1 MLHQIQNYIRRTPG
15 LNIASKAMRGLGA
28 LLKPLTPRSL
38 NGRFVLIIVTPVVL
52 IQIASTWLYMER
64 YSQQVTQ
71 RLSASVAGEIAF
83 LIEATQ
89 PVQYNTGNNKG
100 VLAESADL
108 YRLARIHK
116 NLTVRVEPHAVLP
129 TRQPEVFFS
138 FISAIM
144 REQLET
150 TIRRPIWFDL
160 EKRPSIVEIQV
171 QLDDA
176 VMFVEL
182 RRSRI
187 IATNWHNFLVWM
199 VIATALFLGIAILFL
214 RNQVR
219 AILRL
224 ALAAENFGKG
234 RDVPDFKPAG
244 AREVRNAARAVI
256 EMRDRVNAHV
266 MQRTE
271 MLAGV
276 SHDLRTPITRM
287 KLQLALLGDTPDIED
302 MKADLQEMEYM
313 LQEYLDFA
321 RGQAGEESVPSDI
334 AAVLEEIK
342 ASASIR
348 GFDIEIET
356 PDLPEFPLRRT
367 AFKRCITNLV
377 NNACA
382 FGTEVKI
389 TVRHE
394 DNAITICVDDNG
406 PGIPADRREEA
417 FRPFHRL
424 DEGRNLDHGGSG
436 LGLAIARD
444 IARAHGGDIELGV
457 STLGGLMAVVSLPG

>member
-1 MLHQIQNYIRRTPG
+1 MLHEVQDFIRRTPG
-15 LNIASKAMRGLGA
+15 LNLVSRAMRRLGA
-28 LLKPLTPRSL
+28 ILKPLTPRSL
-38 NGRFVLIIVTPVVL
+38 NGRFVLIIVTPVIL

-64 YSQQVTQ
+64 YSQQVTR
-71 RLSASVAGEIAF
+71 RLSASVGGEIAF

-89 PVQYNTGNNKG
+89 PKDYKTGNAKG
-100 VLAESADL
+100 SMGQSEDLFRLAE
-108 YRLARIHK
+108 IHN
-116 NLTVRVEPHAVLP
+116 NLTVRIEPDAVLP

-138 FISAIM
+138 FISSIM
-144 REQLET
+144 RQQLEAT
-150 TIRRPIWFDL
+150 VRRPIWFDL

-171 QLDDA
+171 QLEDA
-176 VMFVEL
+176 VMFIEL

-244 AREVRNAARAVI
+244 AREVRSAARAVI

-287 KLQLALLGDTPDIED
+287 KLQLAMLGDTPDIQD
-302 MKADLQEMEYM
+302 MKSDLEEMEYM

-321 RGQAGEESVPSDI
+321 RGEAGEETVPGDV
-334 AAVLEEIK
+334 AEVLGEIK
-342 ASASIR
+342 ASAARR
-348 GFDIEIET
+348 GHDVRVEAEN
-356 PDLPEFPLRRT
+356 LPKIPLRRT
-367 AFKRCITNLV
+367 GFKRCITNLV

-382 FGTEVKI
+382 FGTEVSVTAEHHSTGITI
-389 TVRHE
+389 TVE
-394 DNAITICVDDNG
+394 DNG
-406 PGIPADRREEA
+406 PGIPAHRREEA

-424 DEGRNLDHGGSG
+424 DEGRNLDQGGSG

-444 IARAHGGDIELGV
+444 IARAHGGDIELGDAGA
-457 STLGGLMAVVSLPG
+457 GGLKATVRLPG

>member
-1 MLHQIQNYIRRTPG
+1 MLHQIQDFIRRTPG
-15 LNIASKAMRGLGA
+15 LNITSKAMRGLGA

-38 NGRFVLIIVTPVVL
+38 NGRFVLIIITPVIL

-64 YSQQVTQ
+64 YSQQVTR

-83 LIEATQ
+83 LIEEADALADGAATS
-89 PVQYNTGNNKG
+89 NLFR
-100 VLAESADL
+100 LAEK
-108 YRLARIHK
+108 HK
-116 NLTVRVEPHAVLP
+116 KLTVRLEPEATLP

-150 TIRRPIWFDL
+150 IIQRPIWFDL

-171 QLDDA
+171 QLEDA
-176 VMFVEL
+176 VMVIEL

-187 IATNWHNFLVWM
+187 IATNWHNFLAWM
-199 VIATALFLGIAILFL
+199 VVATVLFLSIAILFL

-224 ALAAENFGKG
+224 GLAAESFGKG

-244 AREVRNAARAVI
+244 AREVRNAASAVI
-256 EMRDRVNAHV
+256 EMRDRINAHV

-287 KLQLALLGDTPDIED
+287 KLQLAMLGASPDIED

-321 RGQAGEESVPSDI
+321 RGQAGEESAPQDI
-334 AAVLEEIK
+334 AAILGEIK
-342 ASASIR
+342 TSAHIR
-348 GFDIEIET
+348 GHDIEIEA
-356 PDLPEFPLRRT
+356 PMLAEFPVRRT

-377 NNACA
+377 NNASA
-382 FGTEVKI
+382 FGTQVKVSA
-389 TVRHE
+389 THDE
-394 DNAITICVDDNG
+394 NGITICVEDNG
-406 PGIPADRREEA
+406 PGIPAHRREEA

-444 IARAHGGDIELGV
+444 IARAHGGDIELGDAP
-457 STLGGLMAVVSLPG
+457 LGGLMATVTLPG

>member
-1 MLHQIQNYIRRTPG
+1 
-15 LNIASKAMRGLGA
+15 MRGLGA

-38 NGRFVLIIVTPVVL
+38 NGRFVLIIVTPVIL
-52 IQIASTWLYMER
+52 IQIVSTWLYMER
-64 YSQQVTQ
+64 YSQQVTR
-71 RLSASVAGEIAF
+71 RLSTSVAGEIAF
-83 LIEATQ
+83 LIEDVDTLTNSADIS
-89 PVQYNTGNNKG
+89 NLFR
-100 VLAESADL
+100 LAEK
-108 YRLARIHK
+108 HK
-116 NLTVRVEPHAVLP
+116 KLTVRLEQDATLP
-129 TRQPEVFFS
+129 SRQPEVFFS

-150 TIRRPIWFDL
+150 IIQRPIWFDL

-171 QLDDA
+171 QLEEA
-176 VMFVEL
+176 VMVIEL

-199 VIATALFLGIAILFL
+199 VVATVLFLSIAILFL

-224 ALAAENFGKG
+224 ALAAESFGKG

-244 AREVRNAARAVI
+244 AREVRSAASAVI

-287 KLQLALLGDTPDIED
+287 KLQLAMLGDTPDIED

-321 RGQAGEESVPSDI
+321 RGQAGEESAPANITTILGEIKTSATIRGHDI
-334 AAVLEEIK
+334 A
-342 ASASIR
+342 
-348 GFDIEIET
+348 IET
-356 PDLPEFPLRRT
+356 PVALEFPVRRT

-382 FGTEVKI
+382 FGTEVKVSVI
-389 TVRHE
+389 HDE
-394 DNAITICVDDNG
+394 YGIAICVEDNG
-406 PGIPADRREEA
+406 PGIPAARREEA

-444 IARAHGGDIELGV
+444 IARAHGGDIELEKSV
-457 STLGGLMAVVSLPG
+457 LGGLMATVRLPG

>member
-1 MLHQIQNYIRRTPG
+1 MLDRIQTFIRQTPG
-15 LNIASKAMRGLGA
+15 LNIPSRVLRTAGA
-28 LLKPLTPRSL
+28 VLKPLMPRNL
-38 NGRFVLIIVTPVVL
+38 YGRFVLIIVTPILL
-52 IQIASTWLYMER
+52 IQIVSTWLYMER

-71 RLSASVAGEIAF
+71 RLSSAVAGEIAF
-83 LIEATQ
+83 II
-89 PVQYNTGNNKG
+89 
-100 VLAESADL
+100 AERENLGDVDQREL
-108 YRLARIHK
+108 FRLASLHK
-116 NLTVRVEPHAVLP
+116 NLYIRVEKGATIP
-129 TRQPEVFFS
+129 TYQPTVFFK
-138 FISAIM
+138 FIPAIM
-144 REQLET
+144 SQQLEAK
-150 TIRRPIWFDL
+150 IQRPIWFDL
-160 EKRPSIVEIQV
+160 EKRPSMVEIQV
-171 QLDDA
+171 QLEDG
-176 VMFVEL
+176 VMYVEL
-182 RRSRI
+182 RRSQI

-199 VIATALFLGIAILFL
+199 VLATTIFLTIALLFL

-224 ALAAENFGKG
+224 GLAAENFGKG

-244 AREVRNAARAVI
+244 AREVRSAAKAVI

-287 KLQLALLGDTPDIED
+287 KLQLAMLGDTPDIDE
-302 MKADLQEMEYM
+302 MKADLVEMEFM

-321 RGQAGEESVPSDI
+321 RGQASEDTTSTSISD
-334 AAVLEEIK
+334 VLNEIR

-348 GFDIEIET
+348 GNEIEVT
-356 PDLPEFPLRRT
+356 APETMEIPARRT

-377 NNACA
+377 NNACN
-382 FGTEVKI
+382 FGTKV
-389 TVRHE
+389 TVTAARE
-394 DNAITICVDDNG
+394 GGSVTISVEDNG
-406 PGIPADRREEA
+406 PGIPPHRREEA

-444 IARAHGGDIELGV
+444 VARAHGGDITLGE
-457 STLGGLMAVVSLPG
+457 SPLGGLKAVVSLPG

>member
-1 MLHQIQNYIRRTPG
+1 MLQTIQDFIRQTPG

-28 LLKPLTPRSL
+28 ILKPLTPRSL
-38 NGRFVLIIVTPVVL
+38 NGRFVLIIVTPVIL
-52 IQIASTWLYMER
+52 IQIVSTWLYMER
-64 YSQQVTQ
+64 YSQQVTR

-83 LIEATQ
+83 LIEATR
-89 PVQYNTGNNKG
+89 PPEYNTGQNKG
-100 VLAESADL
+100 SLGQSDDL
-108 YRLARIHK
+108 FRLAAIHK
-116 NLTVRVEPHAVLP
+116 NLTVRVEPGAVIP
-129 TRQPEVFFS
+129 TRQPEVFFN
-138 FISAIM
+138 FISTIM

-150 TIRRPIWFDL
+150 TIRQPIWFDL

-176 VMFVEL
+176 VMFIEL

-199 VIATALFLGIAILFL
+199 VVATALFLGIAILFL

-244 AREVRNAARAVI
+244 AREVRNAASAVI

-287 KLQLALLGDTPDIED
+287 KLQLAMLGDTPDIEE
-302 MKADLQEMEYM
+302 MKADLEEMEYM
-313 LQEYLDFA
+313 LQEYMDFA
-321 RGQAGEESVPSDI
+321 RGQAGEETAPSDI
-334 AAVLEEIK
+334 ATILEEIK
-342 ASASIR
+342 ASAAVR
-348 GFDIEIET
+348 GFDINVAT
-356 PDLPEFPLRRT
+356 PDLEDFPLRRT

-377 NNACA
+377 NNACT
-382 FGTEVKI
+382 FGTKVEVS
-389 TVRHE
+389 VQQ
-394 DNAITICVDDNG
+394 DASGITICVEDNG
-406 PGIPADRREEA
+406 PGIPQSRREEA

-424 DEGRNLDHGGSG
+424 DEGRNLEQGGSG

-444 IARAHGGDIELGV
+444 IARAHGGDIELGDAA
-457 STLGGLMAVVSLPG
+457 LGGLKAIVKLPG

>member
-1 MLHQIQNYIRRTPG
+1 MLQSIQTFIRQTPG
-15 LNIASKAMRGLGA
+15 LNIPGLILRKIGA
-28 LLKPLTPRSL
+28 ALKPLMPRSL
-38 NGRFVLIIVTPVVL
+38 YGRFILIIVTPVIL
-52 IQIASTWLYMER
+52 IQIVSTWLYMER

-71 RLSASVAGEIAF
+71 RLSSAVAGEIAF
-83 LIEATQ
+83 IIAETEKLGDIDRTELFR
-89 PVQYNTGNNKG
+89 
-100 VLAESADL
+100 LAE
-108 YRLARIHK
+108 IHK
-116 NLTVRVEPHAVLP
+116 NLTIRIEQDAHIP
-129 TRQPEVFFS
+129 TYQPKVFFN
-138 FISAIM
+138 FIPAIM
-144 REQLET
+144 SRQLEAR
-150 TIRRPIWFDL
+150 IQRPLWFNL

-171 QLDDA
+171 QLDEA

-182 RRSRI
+182 RRSQI

-199 VIATALFLGIAILFL
+199 VIATALFLTIGILFL

-224 ALAAENFGKG
+224 GLAAENFGKG

-287 KLQLALLGDTPDIED
+287 KLQLAMLGDSSDIED
-302 MKADLQEMEYM
+302 MKSDLAEMEFM

-321 RGQAGEESVPSDI
+321 RGQAGEEAAPTDVT
-334 AAVLEEIK
+334 AVLHEI
-342 ASASIR
+342 SAGAAAR
-348 GFDIEIET
+348 GRKIEMGA
-356 PDLPEFPLRRT
+356 PDTLEVPLRRT

-377 NNACA
+377 NNACT
-382 FGTEVKI
+382 FGTKVTVTATRNDNGIEV
-389 TVRHE
+389 TVE
-394 DNAITICVDDNG
+394 DNG
-406 PGIPADRREEA
+406 PGIPPDRREEA
-417 FRPFHRL
+417 FQPFHRL
-424 DEGRNLDHGGSG
+424 DEGRNLDEGGSG

-444 IARAHGGDIELGV
+444 VARAHGGDIELGA
-457 STLGGLMAVVSLPG
+457 SELGGLRAVVKLPG